1 MLSLLVRQGAQAG
14 TTYRLGTRVL
24 TLGRDPQN
32 AIQVVDGE
40 VSRRHA
46 LIRWNGSSHVI
57 TDLKSHNGTFVGT
70 ALLGLEEHV
79 LVVGEQIRVGGT
91 VLEVVPDERGARD
104 AVLAGKNVR
113 NEVRLS
119 TIPSARGAGAAGGGN
134 VVDLDAEIDRR
145 AMRVTRLA
153 ASLKDAI
160 RSGRHRSLVFKQA
173 LLGVLGLLGA
183 DRTMVVRVGASG
195 ALETD
200 ATASAD
206 ECGARE
212 TQPEWCWDAIRLA
225 ATGGVSVLVG
235 SGDEESSA
243 SGSVLAVPILEGARV
258 VGVLYADAVSRADV
272 LFVRP
277 DTEVLE
283 VVARALVPTLT
294 TSARRGLSSAA

>member
-1 MLSLLVRQGAQAG
+1 MLSLVVREGAKAG

-46 LIRWNGSSHVI
+46 LIRWTGSAHVI
-57 TDLKSHNGTFVGT
+57 TDLKSHNGTFVSGSM
-70 ALLGLEEHV
+70 LGLDEHV
-79 LVVGEQIRVGGT
+79 LTAGERIRVGAT
-91 VLEVVPDERGARD
+91 VLDVVPDERRVVDG
-104 AVLAGKNVR
+104 VLAGKNVR

-119 TIPSARGAGAAGGGN
+119 TIPSPRGGGAAVSGD

-145 AMRVTRLA
+145 AMRVTRLL

-173 LLGVLGLLGA
+173 LLGVLGLVGA
-183 DRTMVVRVGASG
+183 DRTMVVRVGSDG
-195 ALETD
+195 MLETD
-200 ATASAD
+200 ATAVAD

-212 TQPEWCWDAIRLA
+212 SQPDWCWDAIRLC
-225 ATGGVSVLVG
+225 ATGGIAVLVG
-235 SGDEESSA
+235 NGDEEASA
-243 SGSVLAVPILEGARV
+243 SGSVVAVPILEGGRV
-258 VGVLYADAVSRADV
+258 VGVLYADAVSRSDV

-283 VVARALVPTLT
+283 AVARGLVPTFT
-294 TSARRGLSSAA
+294 GGSRRGLSSAA